1 MAESREKQIQT
12 LIVKQPAFDTK
23 EQAVSAALK
32 LIEQKK
38 DYPEIW
44 RDPKGEKFLVA
55 NYKAYEQLYRKGYK
69 RSVRTDELVDML
81 RTDEIEEV

>member
-1 MAESREKQIQT
+1 MAETREQWVKN
-12 LIVKQPAFDTK
+12 LIAKQPAFDTK

-44 RDPKGEKFLVA
+44 QDPKGEKFLVA
-55 NYKAYEQLYRKGYK
+55 NAQAFEQLYRSGYK
-69 RSVRTDELVDML
+69 KAVDTGELVDML